1 MITCDLS
8 LVKHKWNCAI
18 VILAKPRLFRIVN
31 PACCLRRRRRR
42 IPISKRE
49 QIDHVIH
56 PKDILYLLSTVQPH
70 AIDRFNAIV
79 LKILFSAIS
88 IAYVVRRAGFFFSPS
103 CNRCC
108 RCFFC
113 HFHFASINAAIALF
127 ISQFQYHILWSVAIL
142 RNVSFQKLAQWEIT
156 KNKTGK

>member
-18 VILAKPRLFRIVN
+18 VILAKPRLFQIVN

-56 PKDILYLLSTVQPH
+56 PKDILYLLSSVQPH
-70 AIDRFNAIV
+70 AIDRINAIV
-79 LKILFSAIS
+79 LEILFSAIS
-88 IAYVVRRAGFFFSPS
+88 IAYVVRRAGFFSFHPVIVVVAFFIPILQVSMLPLLYLFHNFSITFS
-103 CNRCC
+103 GLLL
-108 RCFFC
+108 FC
-113 HFHFASINAAIALF
+113 ATYHF
-127 ISQFQYHILWSVAIL
+127 
-142 RNVSFQKLAQWEIT
+142 
-156 KNKTGK
+156 KN